1 MVDRSQCFFFG
12 TRTKERMFKSLLSVK
27 KVIKLFRLY
36 L

>member
-1 MVDRSQCFFFG
+1 MVDRSHFFFG

-27 KVIKLFRLY
+27 QVIKLFRLY